1 MSIVLFQIPQN
12 YQNSGP
18 MGGSAVMVN
27 MGGNQQ
33 VGMTSG
39 MFYRYRRFFSVR
51 ERFNC
56 DRFPNSLFLNDLN
69 KRQSSLTVS
78 KDLANK
84 SRLTLCIF
92 EIVVV
97 VVECNRE
104 TNIEHFLAF

>member
-39 MFYRYRRFFSVR
+39 MFYRYRRFFPFVNVLIAIA
-51 ERFNC
+51 FQTV
-56 DRFPNSLFLNDLN
+56 FFL
-69 KRQSSLTVS
+69 T
-78 KDLANK
+78 
-84 SRLTLCIF
+84 I
-92 EIVVV
+92 
-97 VVECNRE
+97 
-104 TNIEHFLAF
+104 